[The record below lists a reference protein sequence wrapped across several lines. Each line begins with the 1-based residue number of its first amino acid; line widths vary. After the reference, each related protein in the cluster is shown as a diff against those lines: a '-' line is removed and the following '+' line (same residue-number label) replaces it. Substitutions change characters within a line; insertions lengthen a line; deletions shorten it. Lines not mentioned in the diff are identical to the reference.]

1 MSSGT
6 NIFSTLLQQIHHATA
21 HVDRLIASYS
31 YAPLNSEPSSPTG
44 TATRRRPQTLLQSRL
59 GKLILAGAVVV
70 FVFLIGS
77 VTNVPSSISHYAS
90 GQSESPVATPSQAT
104 ISNTPDDAASLP
116 PPADERLT
124 LESARAMITKEEYID
139 AVMRNPVEGTLDLA
153 PIRAKC
159 DSVKF
164 QPGLIWHCEL
174 VNGGIGNVGNMW
186 LNCVR
191 YAMEAGASYIILPRT
206 GARSDSDLVNLGD
219 ASHSVEL
226 DSLYDVEYFLENW
239 KQACPQLR
247 AVRLEKEI
255 PAIPPISQAPAIK
268 ANRVTALPRNKE
280 LMLDATGWRKG
291 FDTWM
296 TDNVP
301 AYQNMSLK
309 EPVRVIQRVA
319 LSHWNRE
326 AHAPDFACAFPRL
339 FRFPDKMRRLA
350 ASVLW
355 KMEKQTGKAV
365 VSDAVLFSDLV
376 MATDQSKQIDESAS
390 VVTSLG
396 PGRLPPQ
403 GYLGA
408 HLRVAQDAANAKWP
422 GYEAQAPAYL
432 DEAVASKL
440 SVVYLATG
448 SAQHRK
454 MFKADAAK
462 RKIDVFTKEG
472 LLDKDELAELQSMT
486 WDQQAIVDFEVLV
499 HSSRFAGFVRS
510 SFSWVV
516 AIRRSILPEAGTP
529 VIMGRGMGDG
539 SSDDSSVVAVRREGH
554 ARRQERAMAASA
566 SSAPAA
572 SGVPPKQEPA
582 FAIAT
587 APPVPADAAA
597 VPPDPAAKQPTPLSP
612 EPATTAPEPVVEKYR
627 DGLSVVVGRFDGMTI
642 NAIWP

>member
-1 MSSGT
+1 M
-6 NIFSTLLQQIHHATA
+6 
-21 HVDRLIASYS
+21 
-31 YAPLNSEPSSPTG
+31 
-44 TATRRRPQTLLQSRL
+44 
-59 GKLILAGAVVV
+59 
-70 FVFLIGS
+70 
-77 VTNVPSSISHYAS
+77 
-90 GQSESPVATPSQAT
+90 
-104 ISNTPDDAASLP
+104 
-116 PPADERLT
+116 
-124 LESARAMITKEEYID
+124 
-139 AVMRNPVEGTLDLA
+139 
-153 PIRAKC
+153 
-159 DSVKF
+159 
-164 QPGLIWHCEL
+164 
-174 VNGGIGNVGNMW
+174 
-186 LNCVR
+186 
-191 YAMEAGASYIILPRT
+191 
-206 GARSDSDLVNLGD
+206 VNLGD
-219 ASHSVEL
+219 ATHSVEL

-301 AYQNMSLK
+301 AYQNMSLQ

-326 AHAPDFACAFPRL
+326 AHAPDFARAFPRL

-350 ASVLW
+350 AAALW
-355 KMEKQTGKAV
+355 NMEKQTGKAV
-365 VSDAVLFSDLV
+365 VSDAVLFSDLL
-376 MATDQSKQIDESAS
+376 MATDKSKQIDESAS

-448 SAQHRK
+448 SAEHRK

-462 RKIDVFTKEG
+462 RQIEVVTKEG

-529 VIMGRGMGDG
+529 VIMRRDLGDG
-539 SSDDSSVVAVRREGH
+539 GSARREGH
-554 ARRQERAMAASA
+554 ARRRERALAAASA
-566 SSAPAA
+566 SSTPAA
-572 SGVPPKQEPA
+572 SSGEPPKNQEPA

-597 VPPDPAAKQPTPLSP
+597 VPPDPAAKLPTPASP
-612 EPATTAPEPVVEKYR
+612 EEATAPEPVVEKYR